1 LSAIVGIIFQRIY
14 PRRLIDLGSQVIYE
28 RIPTELAN
36 LREEAEALVLQAVR
50 ETSSDTVG
58 RYYAESFQWF
68 FQKPRFVLSHLLGT
82 GRSLGWI
89 HMRVKVLDRFLNQ
102 TEREFMHKLE
112 AIAIRKNGLDAHYA
126 MQGALKLWLFVHVP
140 SAILLVLLACWH
152 LIVVN
157 IYS

>member
-1 LSAIVGIIFQRIY
+1 
-14 PRRLIDLGSQVIYE
+14 
-28 RIPTELAN
+28 
-36 LREEAEALVLQAVR
+36 
-50 ETSSDTVG
+50 
-58 RYYAESFQWF
+58 
-68 FQKPRFVLSHLLGT
+68 
-82 GRSLGWI
+82 
-89 HMRVKVLDRFLNQ
+89 MRVKVLDRFLNQ
-102 TEREFMHKLE
+102 TEREFMYKLE